1 MTEEAFKHDFRVFR
15 RILKEY
21 GVYSLVMR
29 YIFSGGRTVEDFKKS
44 VDKLHGF
51 AIALKTQEGIGAEN
65 YHRFGGYEYWHE
77 NISDVARAVYQHFMY
92 GKKIT

>member
-29 YIFSGGRTVEDFKKS
+29 YIFGGGRTVKEFKES
-44 VDKLHGF
+44 IDKLHGF
-51 AIALKTQEGIGAEN
+51 AVVLMTQEGIGAEN
-65 YHRFGGYEYWHE
+65 YHRFGEYDYWNE
-77 NISDVARAVYQHFMY
+77 NIRDIASTVYHHFTY

>member
-15 RILKEY
+15 RVLKNN
-21 GVYSLVMR
+21 GAYSLVMK
-29 YIFSGGRTVEDFKKS
+29 YIFSGGRTVKEFKES

-51 AIALKTQEGIGAEN
+51 AVVLMTQEGITAEN
-65 YHRFGGYEYWHE
+65 YYRFGEYEYWE
-77 NISDVARAVYQHFMY
+77 DNIKDIASAVYQHFTY